1 MLHFDHREH
10 GHPGTM
16 PTLELGP
23 DVFPGTQTTMLF
35 FTGLQK
41 SSLCVRVLTKLVPE
55 SLIETKF
62 LEGCFVIYLFTDT
75 SPNLM
80 HNR

>member
-35 FTGLQK
+35 FYWSSKVLPVCWGFNSTGLPPIAERDK
-41 SSLCVRVLTKLVPE
+41 SFGGLLGHLFFFI
-55 SLIETKF
+55 LI
-62 LEGCFVIYLFTDT
+62 Y
-75 SPNLM
+75 
-80 HNR
+80 